1 MCLLKYLRLILQAAS
16 LLALI
21 AIVGASQLLRAQHDM
36 AADNTH
42 HFNYSPVEGKGGED
56 ISGPYEVVPDWPKPF
71 HENGWVMG
79 RVAGVYAE
87 SPDRIYVATTGEIP
101 AKLYER
107 AWGPQY
113 IPKFVP
119 ALGDLTREKGRW
131 KNILLVFDGNG
142 KLLESWSQ
150 WDSVLKSPNRLL
162 VNPND
167 SERSIWIVDQEG
179 AGVLK
184 FSHDGKKLLMQ
195 ITEKN
200 VPGTDKDR
208 FKSQDM
214 AWLPNGDFLVT
225 GGSSV
230 IKFSKDGKYLSQF
243 GKTGN
248 APGELNGTHGIQID
262 SRGRLYVADRGN
274 SRIQVFDQSGK
285 VLDIWPNIV
294 APYCM
299 RLSKD
304 GQHMWISDGYTQR
317 FGKYDLEGRLVAGST
332 WGTFGVVPGAI
343 WGPHYF
349 DVDSDGTLYLAEDY
363 NARVQKFHPKKNAD
377 REKLVDVSR

>member
-1 MCLLKYLRLILQAAS
+1 MSSNNWKWVSRSGMCIT
-16 LLALI
+16 LLA
-21 AIVGASQLLRAQHDM
+21 AVASIRVARAQHDM

-42 HFNYSPVEGKGGED
+42 HFSYSPIEGKGGED
-56 ISGPYEVVPDWPKPF
+56 ISGPYEVIPDWPKPI
-71 HENGWVMG
+71 HSDGWVMG

-101 AKLYER
+101 AHLYER

-119 ALGDLTREKGRW
+119 ALGDLTRDKGRFEHM
-131 KNILLVFDGNG
+131 ILVFDRNG
-142 KLLESWSQ
+142 KLLESWNQ
-150 WDSVLKSPNRLL
+150 WDSTLKSPNRLL

-167 SERSIWIVDQEG
+167 PERNIWIVDQGG

-195 ITEKN
+195 ITEKD

-208 FKSQDM
+208 FSSQDM

-225 GGSSV
+225 GGSFV

-243 GKTGN
+243 GKPGK
-248 APGELNGTHGIQID
+248 APGELDGTHGIQID
-262 SRGRLYVADRGN
+262 SNRRIYIADRGN
-274 SRIQVFDQSGK
+274 SRIQVFDESGK
-285 VLDIWPNIV
+285 VLDIWPNII

-317 FGKYDLEGRLVAGST
+317 FAKYDLGGKLIKAST
-332 WGTFGVVPGAI
+332 WGTFGVVPGTI

-349 DVDSDGTLYLAEDY
+349 DVDSEGNLYLAEDY
-363 NARVQKFHPKKNAD
+363 NARVQKFQPRKD
-377 REKLVDVSR
+377 GDPEKFVDVSR

>member
-1 MCLLKYLRLILQAAS
+1 MLSIKWKWILRSGMCVT
-16 LLALI
+16 LLAAAGSI
-21 AIVGASQLLRAQHDM
+21 RVVRAQHDM
-36 AADNTH
+36 SADNTH
-42 HFNYSPVEGKGGED
+42 HFTYSPIEGKGGED
-56 ISGPYEVVPDWPKPF
+56 ISGPYEVIPDWPKPI
-71 HENGWVMG
+71 HNDGWVMG

-101 AKLYER
+101 AHLYER

-119 ALGDLTREKGRW
+119 ALGDLTRDKGRFEHM
-131 KNILLVFDGNG
+131 LLIFDRNG
-142 KLLESWSQ
+142 KLLESWNQ
-150 WDSVLKSPNRLL
+150 WDSTLKSPNRLL

-167 SERSIWIVDQEG
+167 PERNIWIVDQGG

-195 ITEKN
+195 ITEKD

-208 FKSQDM
+208 FSSQDM
-214 AWLPNGDFLVT
+214 AWLPNDDFFVT
-225 GGSSV
+225 GGSFV
-230 IKFSKDGKYLSQF
+230 IKFSKDGKYLSRF
-243 GKTGN
+243 GKPGN
-248 APGELNGTHGIQID
+248 APGDLNGTHGIQID
-262 SRGRLYVADRGN
+262 SRRRVYVADRGN
-274 SRIQVFDQSGK
+274 SRIQVFDENGK
-285 VLDIWPNIV
+285 VLDIWPNII

-317 FGKYDLEGRLVAGST
+317 FAKYDLEGRLIKAST
-332 WGTFGVVPGAI
+332 WGTFGVVPGTI

-349 DVDSDGTLYLAEDY
+349 DVDSEGNLYLAEDY
-363 NARVQKFHPKKNAD
+363 NARVQKFRPRKD
-377 REKLVDVSR
+377 GDPEKLVDVSR